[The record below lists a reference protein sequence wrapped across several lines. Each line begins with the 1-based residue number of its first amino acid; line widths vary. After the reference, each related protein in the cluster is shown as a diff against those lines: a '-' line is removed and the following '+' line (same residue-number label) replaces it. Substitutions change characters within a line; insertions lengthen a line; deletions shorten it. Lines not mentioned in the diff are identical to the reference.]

1 MNLYGIL
8 SHLHSINRW
17 LVLLF
22 LVWALISAISARGT
36 MNVADSAGASVLP
49 KGALP
54 AFITTHIQLLL
65 GLLLWGGALAGWSGV
80 GSPYVK
86 MDKAAWE
93 GAGGEIMR
101 FYSVDHFT
109 YMLPAIILITI
120 GYSVAKRSGKMATGA
135 FWIMATYGHALAL
148 NLYAIPWPW
157 GHLDA
162 VWG

>member
-1 MNLYGIL
+1 MYGIL

-17 LVLLF
+17 FVLIF
-22 LVWALISAISARGT
+22 LVWAIISAISARGT
-36 MNVADSAGASVLP
+36 MNVADNPGSSVLP

-65 GLLLWGGALAGWSGV
+65 GLLLWGGALAGWATV

-93 GAGGEIMR
+93 GAGGEIFR

-109 YMLPAIILITI
+109 YMLPAILFITI
-120 GYSVAKRSGKMATGA
+120 GYMVAKRAGTTAKSA
-135 FWIMATYGHALAL
+135 FWIMVSYGIALAL
-148 NLYAIPWPW
+148 ILFAIPWPW
-157 GHLDA
+157 GKFA
-162 VWG
+162 GGWW

>member
-1 MNLYGIL
+1 MYGIL
-8 SHLHSINRW
+8 STLHSINRW
-17 LVLLF
+17 FVLIF
-22 LVWALISAISARGT
+22 LIYAIVSAVSMRNT
-36 MNVADSAGASVLP
+36 MNVSGYPSSGKLP

-65 GLLLWGGALAGWSGV
+65 GLVLWGGALAGWSTV

-93 GAGGEIMR
+93 GIGGEVFR

-120 GYSVAKRSGKMATGA
+120 GYSVAKRAGNATKMAN
-135 FWIMATYGHALAL
+135 WILGCYGIALAL
-148 NLYAIPWPW
+148 ILYAIPWPW
-157 GHLDA
+157 GSLNPG
-162 VWG
+162 WW